1 MGCRLACFA
10 KRFVPANRIRIHR
23 AALRAHG
30 CLQRVSCDRD
40 NDKRAG
46 LTFEIACSSIIVIMA
61 GLVLRL
67 TSGRFWLIHRVDGV
81 LLLPNITLCFS
92 ICALVYA
99 ALGIVNLVDA
109 THIAQGQDYPKR
121 YIGLQAAWPAVLWLG
136 LYTEIWSTYVAY
148 FIRRYGAYTQRS
160 TLKRIL
166 ATVVPF
172 IFPII
177 AIVPS
182 AVIFTQ
188 AAVPFNSAI
197 AVYAEQRPQLE
208 SWRAEWTPD
217 KGLDLQNIL
226 TVIEPISSLAKDI
239 LTYSRWNR
247 HGFIY
252 ESSVLLLTF
261 FIYVTGAYLEIS
273 HLRRQADDI
282 RARAY
287 LSPSMRHKS
296 TNSAEKEVKAALDEE
311 WFNGVQKQASI
322 LDWAATNRTWT
333 AGLISLMLL
342 ENAGLALWY
351 GLAPLSITNNSTQF
365 QSIILVSCWVNGIL
379 STLVSLLILFRSM
392 DGGSSIAK
400 RLQAAMPWLPLPPQM
415 DVRNV
420 TSIKTET
427 RAEKSGM
434 ATSRVTNE
442 TLWTHSLPS
451 DEGQSFGGGMVQFD
465 LGSHPLPTF
474 DGAEFEETIEIS
486 FPEDQHDQ
494 VQK

>member
-1 MGCRLACFA
+1 
-10 KRFVPANRIRIHR
+10 
-23 AALRAHG
+23 
-30 CLQRVSCDRD
+30 
-40 NDKRAG
+40 
-46 LTFEIACSSIIVIMA
+46 
-61 GLVLRL
+61 
-67 TSGRFWLIHRVDGV
+67 
-81 LLLPNITLCFS
+81 
-92 ICALVYA
+92 
-99 ALGIVNLVDA
+99 
-109 THIAQGQDYPKR
+109 
-121 YIGLQAAWPAVLWLG
+121 
-136 LYTEIWSTYVAY
+136 
-148 FIRRYGAYTQRS
+148 
-160 TLKRIL
+160 
-166 ATVVPF
+166 
-172 IFPII
+172 
-177 AIVPS
+177 
-182 AVIFTQ
+182 
-188 AAVPFNSAI
+188 
-197 AVYAEQRPQLE
+197 
-208 SWRAEWTPD
+208 
-217 KGLDLQNIL
+217 
-226 TVIEPISSLAKDI
+226 
-239 LTYSRWNR
+239 
-247 HGFIY
+247 
-252 ESSVLLLTF
+252 
-261 FIYVTGAYLEIS
+261 
-273 HLRRQADDI
+273 
-282 RARAY
+282 
-287 LSPSMRHKS
+287 
-296 TNSAEKEVKAALDEE
+296 
-311 WFNGVQKQASI
+311 
-322 LDWAATNRTWT
+322 
-333 AGLISLMLL
+333 MLL